1 MLMNAHTRMSSKGQI
16 VIPKA
21 VREQMGLP
29 VGAAF
34 EIVRQ
39 EANLLLRRDL
49 SKEGIA
55 LDEVMSRLAALTKP
69 YRPTEP
75 LPVEMISSVPE
86 DVLRK
91 YYLKQPI

>member
-1 MLMNAHTRMSSKGQI
+1 MMNAHTRMSSKGQI

-49 SKEGIA
+49 SKEGAA
-55 LDEVMSRLAALTKP
+55 LDDVMSSLAALSKP
-69 YRPTEP
+69 FRPAEP
-75 LPVEMISSVPE
+75 LSLEMISSVPE
-86 DVLRK
+86 EALRQHYVK
-91 YYLKQPI
+91 HPV

>member
-1 MLMNAHTRMSSKGQI
+1 MMNAHTRMSSKGQI

-29 VGAAF
+29 IGAAF

-55 LDEVMSRLAALTKP
+55 LDEVMSRLAALTKSF
-69 YRPTEP
+69 RPTEP
-75 LPVEMISSVPE
+75 LSLEMISSVPE
-86 DVLRK
+86 EALHTHYVKR
-91 YYLKQPI
+91 PV